1 MKVKT
6 TNFLFGIFLIILGS
20 LFLLHAL
27 DIFFIDSS
35 LTVASL
41 FVAAGL
47 VFLLAYF
54 FFKKGLWTL
63 IVGVIGLFIGS
74 AIYIERA
81 HYLSD
86 DLIPITLFVLTG
98 LTFLNALRYGRKNW
112 WAIIPGG
119 YCFIFAAHV
128 TIDMLWLRIDDLHG
142 VVFFLGTGLI
152 FGIIYLLKN
161 KKFDLDWAK
170 YPSLISFLI
179 GFIVLLSSNI
189 SYVFNRFLFPAILIV
204 IGLLLL
210 FKSLP
215 KGSKKKKQK
224 KQKAKKSK
232 KNDKEKKKK
241 LKEEKKKEKQIKK
254 EQKKKEDI
262 KEVDTKEDDTK
273 FDIPTPPSDRVP
285 PPPDNLE

>member
-6 TNFLFGIFLIILGS
+6 TNFLFGIFLIILGC

-35 LTVASL
+35 LTLAAF

-63 IVGVIGLFIGS
+63 IVGVIGLFIGA

-86 DLIPITLFVLTG
+86 DLIPVSFFVLTG
-98 LTFLNALRYGRKNW
+98 LTFFNALRYGRKNW
-112 WAIIPGG
+112 WALIPGG
-119 YCFIFAAHV
+119 YCFIFAAHIA
-128 TIDMLWLRIDDLHG
+128 IDMLWLRVDDLHG
-142 VVFFLGTGLI
+142 VIFFLGTGLI

-161 KKFDLDWAK
+161 GKFDLDWAK
-170 YPSLISFLI
+170 YPSLISFII
-179 GFIVLLSSNI
+179 GIIILLSSNI

-204 IGLLLL
+204 IGILLL

-215 KGSKKKKQK
+215 KGPKKKKMKKKEKKEKKEKKKKQK
-224 KQKAKKSK
+224 K
-232 KNDKEKKKK
+232 EKKKDK
-241 LKEEKKKEKQIKK
+241 KEEDKTFE
-254 EQKKKEDI
+254 
-262 KEVDTKEDDTK
+262 
-273 FDIPTPPSDRVP
+273 IPTPPSDRVP
-285 PPPDNLE
+285 PPPTDNTE